1 MFIKLR
7 FPMFLH
13 ASLRPAVTVQSRL
26 DSVMSRRQQVPD
38 AFSLM
43 ELLAVVVILGIIAA
57 LIVPRVMRGTDT
69 AKDKA
74 CFHNRA
80 EINITVEQFY
90 LHTGTW
96 PANDLSDIGADPNYF
111 PDGLPTCP
119 VSGQPYRLDPT
130 THRLVGHETSSNHSP

>member
-1 MFIKLR
+1 MNC
-7 FPMFLH
+7 
-13 ASLRPAVTVQSRL
+13 
-26 DSVMSRRQQVPD
+26 RQQNRA

-43 ELLAVVVILGIIAA
+43 ELLAVVAILGILAA
-57 LIVPRVMRGTDT
+57 LIVPRVSGGTDR
-69 AKDKA
+69 AKDKS

-90 LHTGTW
+90 LHTGAW

-119 VSGQPYRLDPT
+119 VSGQPYRVDPT
-130 THRLVGHETSSNHSP
+130 THRLIGHENSTNHSP

>member
-1 MFIKLR
+1 MNC
-7 FPMFLH
+7 
-13 ASLRPAVTVQSRL
+13 
-26 DSVMSRRQQVPD
+26 RQQNHA

-43 ELLAVVVILGIIAA
+43 ELLAVVAILGILAV
-57 LIVPRVMRGTDT
+57 LIIPRVVGGNDM
-69 AKDKA
+69 AKDKS
-74 CFHNRA
+74 CLHNRS

-119 VSGQPYRLDPT
+119 VSGQPYRIDPT
-130 THRLVGHETSSNHSP
+130 THRLIGHENSTNHSP

>member
-1 MFIKLR
+1 MENKDWYCFERASAAAR
-7 FPMFLH
+7 FVDM
-13 ASLRPAVTVQSRL
+13 RRAVLEMTF
-26 DSVMSRRQQVPD
+26 RQQKQA

-43 ELLAVVVILGIIAA
+43 ELLAVVTILGILAA
-57 LIVPRVMRGTDT
+57 LILPRVINSSDT
-69 AKDKA
+69 AKDKT

-80 EINITVEQFY
+80 EINITVEQYY

-111 PDGLPTCP
+111 PEGLPTCP

-130 THRLVGHETSSNHSP
+130 THRLIGHESSSDHSP

>member
-1 MFIKLR
+1 MFQKRHFTMLVS
-7 FPMFLH
+7 
-13 ASLRPAVTVQSRL
+13 ASSRTVVALCRTL
-26 DSVMSRRQQVPD
+26 GAVMSCRQKNRA

-43 ELLAVVVILGIIAA
+43 ELLAVVAILGILAV
-57 LIVPRVMRGTDT
+57 LIVPRVVGGNDM
-69 AKDKA
+69 AKDKS
-74 CFHNRA
+74 CLHNRT

-119 VSGQPYRLDPT
+119 VSGQPYRIDPT
-130 THRLVGHETSSNHSP
+130 THR

>member
-1 MFIKLR
+1 
-7 FPMFLH
+7 
-13 ASLRPAVTVQSRL
+13 
-26 DSVMSRRQQVPD
+26 MSRRQQVPD

-43 ELLAVVVILGIIAA
+43 ELLAVVAILGIIAA
-57 LIVPRVMRGTDT
+57 LIVPRVTVGTDT
-69 AKDKA
+69 AKDKT

>member
-1 MFIKLR
+1 MKAFR
-7 FPMFLH
+7 STR
-13 ASLRPAVTVQSRL
+13 A
-26 DSVMSRRQQVPD
+26 

-57 LIVPRVMRGTDT
+57 LIVPRVTSGTDQ

-74 CFHNRA
+74 CEHNRT

-90 LHTGTW
+90 LHNAAW
-96 PANDLSDIGADPNYF
+96 PANNLSDVAVDPNYF

-119 VSGQPYRLDPT
+119 VTGQPYRLDPT
-130 THRLVGHETSSNHSP
+130 THRVIGHDSSSNHSP

>member
-1 MFIKLR
+1 
-7 FPMFLH
+7 
-13 ASLRPAVTVQSRL
+13 
-26 DSVMSRRQQVPD
+26 
-38 AFSLM
+38 M

-57 LIVPRVMRGTDT
+57 LIVPRVADSGDK
-69 AKDKA
+69 AKDKT

-96 PANDLSDIGADPNYF
+96 PASDLSDIGADHNYF
-111 PDGLPTCP
+111 PDGLPRCP

-130 THRLVGHETSSNHSP
+130 THRLIGHENSTDHSP